1 MKKPTLS
8 NSLNFFNSS
17 NQSSI
22 SADKS
27 NIGSKTQPI
36 ISLKSKIN
44 KLKVEV
50 KGQLKNPKTLKV
62 GVIDLT
68 TANIARNASMSQ
80 QSTTHRAVKMN
91 IT

>member
-27 NIGSKTQPI
+27 NIASKTQPI
-36 ISLKSKIN
+36 ITLKSKIN

-68 TANIARNASMSQ
+68 KVNIARNASMSQ
-80 QSTTHRAVKMN
+80 
-91 IT
+91 

>member
-22 SADKS
+22 LADKS
-27 NIGSKTQPI
+27 NIASKTQPI

-80 QSTTHRAVKMN
+80 
-91 IT
+91 

>member
-27 NIGSKTQPI
+27 NIASKTQPI
-36 ISLKSKIN
+36 ITLKSKIN

-80 QSTTHRAVKMN
+80 
-91 IT
+91 